1 MESLKEIIEIVKQ
14 LEQTSSTN
22 GKEFILKKNKDNK
35 LLKKTLFFTYCK
47 DYQYGIKKTT
57 INKMRFDIDDS
68 NKWNNNIFKMLEEL
82 ANSNINNE
90 LTKEVQGLL
99 TFYEKDIRELIIR
112 ILLKDLRIGVNVKT
126 INKAISGLIPKH
138 EIMLASKFEGKLKG
152 KVSMSLK
159 MDGIRCSI
167 LIDEEGNTKYLSRQG
182 ARINGLKELDKEVRA
197 LGLTNTFVD
206 GELIRKNINN
216 LSSDDNFSLTTK
228 VVNSNSEDKRGLE
241 FVVFDMTSLKEY
253 QEGKSNTPYEKRLKQ
268 MEQTIKEG
276 NYIRLV
282 EKFGVTDDVNTIYE
296 ILNEVVSNG
305 LEGLMLNTLDGKY
318 GFGKRS
324 KDILKVKKFQ
334 SCDIRCLRIEEGTGK
349 YEGKLGKIICNYK
362 GYELGVGSGFDDNER
377 EFYWNN
383 PDEIIGKIV
392 EVKYFEESENQNG
405 GLSLR
410 FPIFKTVRKDK
421 NDESYN

>member
-1 MESLKEIIEIVKQ
+1 MRSDKLESLKEIIEIVKQ

-90 LTKEVQGLL
+90 LTREVQGLL

-182 ARINGLKELDKEVRA
+182 VRINGLKELDKEVRA

-206 GELIRKNINN
+206 GELIMKNINN
-216 LSSDDNFSLTTK
+216 LSSDDNFRLTTK

-253 QEGKSNTPYEKRLKQ
+253 QEGKSNTPY
-268 MEQTIKEG
+268 
-276 NYIRLV
+276 
-282 EKFGVTDDVNTIYE
+282 
-296 ILNEVVSNG
+296 
-305 LEGLMLNTLDGKY
+305 
-318 GFGKRS
+318 
-324 KDILKVKKFQ
+324 
-334 SCDIRCLRIEEGTGK
+334 
-349 YEGKLGKIICNYK
+349 
-362 GYELGVGSGFDDNER
+362 
-377 EFYWNN
+377 
-383 PDEIIGKIV
+383 
-392 EVKYFEESENQNG
+392 
-405 GLSLR
+405 
-410 FPIFKTVRKDK
+410 
-421 NDESYN
+421 